1 MQDPPGK
8 GNRRNQGVYSRM
20 RYRCFQK
27 HLVLRT
33 STTLLSTLLVIL
45 FVVGGF
51 WVEQVAA
58 SEQEELVF
66 YDSEDY
72 SNSSFIDDGNET
84 TIEPTPSPLEVS
96 FDGVVTMSSS
106 KAHHDASDGILFPWL
121 VQLLGC
127 CAVFVLERYNIPVP
141 YAAVMFAI
149 GALMG
154 SLAVMRF
161 DSGSERTYLQDS
173 ILTWVNID
181 SSLLLLIFLPG
192 LIFKDAVDIPI
203 NLFLVAWGKC

>member
-1 MQDPPGK
+1 MLKMRGGMQK
-8 GNRRNQGVYSRM
+8 QGVSSRM
-20 RYRCFQK
+20 RCFRC
-27 HLVLRT
+27 R
-33 STTLLSTLLVIL
+33 LSTLLVIL
-45 FVVGGF
+45 FAMGGS
-51 WVEQVAA
+51 WAEQVAA
-58 SEQEELVF
+58 PEDELEF
-66 YDSEDY
+66 YSEDY
-72 SNSSFIDDGNET
+72 GNSSFIDDGNET

-203 NLFLVAWGKC
+203 NLFLVAWGKCLYIYLESC